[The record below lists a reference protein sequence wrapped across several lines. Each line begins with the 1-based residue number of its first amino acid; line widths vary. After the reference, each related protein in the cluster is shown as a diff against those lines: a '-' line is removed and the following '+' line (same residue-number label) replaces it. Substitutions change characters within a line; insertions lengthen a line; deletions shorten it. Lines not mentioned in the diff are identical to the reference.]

1 MGKSIIPVGNI
12 LFSDRQRRKMETV
25 MNIMLMVIAFIMLL
39 STVYF
44 TLKITEA
51 GMNSKTKTEDAIR
64 LFASSFLAIFC
75 FFML

>member
-1 MGKSIIPVGNI
+1 
-12 LFSDRQRRKMETV
+12 METIN
-25 MNIMLMVIAFIMLL
+25 NIMLMVIAFIMLL